1 MKKER
6 LLMVMLFCLVFG
18 NSIALAKAV
27 TGVAI
32 LNQAQGVRQL
42 GMGEVATGISDD
54 ASAMHYNP
62 AGIASVRNIE
72 LNAMY
77 HQNIMDTR
85 NEAINFIYPLNRGL
99 FLRKRAGIGIGVL
112 AYQGGDL
119 EWIKLNP
126 DESIKST
133 EVVKAEND
141 YQVGLSYGEEVAKY
155 WGNTYAGVMVKWI
168 QSKLVEKYR
177 ASAFGIDLGILH
189 KLGGFGLGVAMQNIG
204 TGMKFIE
211 EADSLPFTIRVGGSY
226 ERKIG
231 KILRMVIG
239 VDGVKVLKDDMR
251 YNLGGECWIADI
263 LGIRGGYKIK
273 DEDKVSI
280 GASIRYKW
288 VQLDYGYRMM
298 DVFDSTHQAAITLR
312 MGLPG
317 KSREAKVEEMKRHY
331 MKAVK

>member
-1 MKKER
+1 MKKIKLSVLC
-6 LLMVMLFCLVFG
+6 LLCLVLSSSTACG
-18 NSIALAKAV
+18 KAV

-32 LNQAQGVRQL
+32 LNQATGVRQL

-54 ASAMHYNP
+54 AAAMHYNP

-85 NEAINFIYPLNRGL
+85 NEAINFIYPLNRGIL
-99 FLRKRAGIGIGVL
+99 GKRAGIGIGVL

-168 QSKLVEKYR
+168 QSKLVEKYK

-189 KLGGFGLGVAMQNIG
+189 KLGGLGIGVAFQNIG

-211 EADSLPFTIRVGGSY
+211 VGDSLPFTIRVGGSY
-226 ERKIG
+226 GMNIG
-231 KILRMVIG
+231 KILKMAIG
-239 VDGVKVLKDDMR
+239 VDGVKVKNEDMGC
-251 YNLGGECWIADI
+251 NIGGECWVGDI
-263 LGIRGGYKIK
+263 LGIRAGYKIN
-273 DEDKVSI
+273 DDNKVSI

-288 VQLDYGYRMM
+288 VQLDYGYKMM
-298 DVFDSTHQAAITLR
+298 DVFSNTHQAAITLR

-331 MKAVK
+331 TKAAE